1 MLLVGNDKE
10 IIQDLKTQLSSK
22 FDIKDLGA
30 ANYILG
36 MEIKRDR
43 AKRKLWLNQRKY
55 VETTLQ
61 RFNMQDSKPVKFP
74 IPVGVRLSAEQ
85 CPKTQEEEEDMSR
98 VPYASAVCSLMYA
111 MVCTRP
117 NIAHAVGVLSRFMS
131 KPGKEHWTA
140 VKRVFRYLH
149 GTSDY
154 DWAGDLDQRRS
165 TSGYVFNLLGG
176 AVSWMSKKQSV
187 VALSTTE
194 AEYMAATHTSKEAVW
209 MQRLCSSMG
218 LVQGAIR
225 IDCDSQSAI
234 FLAKN
239 PAYHSKTKHI
249 DVQYHFVRDMIE
261 DKKVLLVKVDTLK
274 NTADALTK
282 SVSFEKFFWCRE
294 TMGVSGLE

>member
-10 IIQDLKTQLSSK
+10 IIPDLKTQLSSK
-22 FDIKDLGA
+22 FDMKDLGA

-55 VETTLQ
+55 VETILQ
-61 RFNMQDSKPVKFP
+61 RFNMQDSKPVKGP
-74 IPVGVRLSAEQ
+74 IPVGV
-85 CPKTQEEEEDMSR
+85 
-98 VPYASAVCSLMYA
+98 
-111 MVCTRP
+111 
-117 NIAHAVGVLSRFMS
+117 RFMS

-140 VKRVFRYLH
+140 VKRVFRYLR

-154 DWAGDLDQRRS
+154 GLCYQGRPGWTECWIS
-165 TSGYVFNLLGG
+165 
-176 AVSWMSKKQSV
+176 
-187 VALSTTE
+187 VALLMQTGLEIWIREDLQVEIVFKYGVSTGS
-194 AEYMAATHTSKEAVW
+194 YK
-209 MQRLCSSMG
+209 
-218 LVQGAIR
+218 

-249 DVQYHFVRDMIE
+249 DVQYPFVRDMIE

-282 SVSFEKFFWCRE
+282 SVSSEKFSWHRE
-294 TMGVSGLE
+294 TMGVSGLEK